1 MFAVA
6 LVAHFVDEL
15 EHQLFGVELVLVELF
30 FAGFGLG
37 VGLLF
42 DFGQDFLRTGVG
54 RQLGDDEAPLAACQ
68 FFDFVAGAHA
78 DAAFAGFVEL
88 EQVFGR
94 GDDVAAAGEIGG
106 GSVLHQLGGGER
118 GLFEQ
123 GYSGGGNF
131 AQVVRRDFGG
141 HAHGNAGGAVEQHH
155 GQAGGQGNGLFKRA
169 VVIRH
174 KIHRALMQLGKQQF
188 GNRGEAGF
196 GVAHGGRAVAIARA
210 EVADA
215 VD

>member
-1 MFAVA
+1 M
-6 LVAHFVDEL
+6 
-15 EHQLFGVELVLVELF
+15 
-30 FAGFGLG
+30 
-37 VGLLF
+37 
-42 DFGQDFLRTGVG
+42 
-54 RQLGDDEAPLAACQ
+54 AARQ
-68 FFDFVAGAHA
+68 FFDFIAGAHA
-78 DAAFAGFVEL
+78 DAAFTGFVEL

-94 GDDVAAAGEIGG
+94 GDDMAAAGEIWGG
-106 GSVLHQLGGGER
+106 DVFHQLGGGER

-123 GYSGGGNF
+123 GHGGGGDF

-141 HAHGNAGGAVEQHH
+141 HAHGDAGGTVEQHH
-155 GQAGGQGNGLFKRA
+155 GQAGGQRHGFVKRA

-174 KIHRALMQLGKQQF
+174 KIHRALVQLRKQQL

-196 GVAHGGRAVAIARA
+196 GVTHGGRAVAIARA